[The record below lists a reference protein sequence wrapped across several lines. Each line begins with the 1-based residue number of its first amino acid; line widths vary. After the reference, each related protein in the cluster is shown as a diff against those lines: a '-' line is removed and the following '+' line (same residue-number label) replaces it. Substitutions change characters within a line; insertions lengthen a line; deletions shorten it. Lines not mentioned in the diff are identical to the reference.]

1 MAGSTAKLNPFSTI
15 AVPDSGIISNSDIGN
30 TVEYQSIVAGSQT
43 ILPWK
48 PATTV
53 LPALFAICATADRNA
68 GFYMLGT
75 ATAGTVLAI
84 SGFLNGTSPATTGFS
99 MDVTGGNLILYAG
112 ATLTTC
118 KVTITKLT

>member
-15 AVPDSGIISNSDIGN
+15 SIPDTGVISNSDIGN

-48 PATTV
+48 PTTTV
-53 LPALFAICATADRNA
+53 LPALFAICSTGDRNA

-75 ATAGTVLAI
+75 PTAGTVLGI
-84 SGFLNGTSPATTGFS
+84 SGFLNGISPATAGFS
-99 MDVTGGNLILYAG
+99 MDVSGGNLILYAG
-112 ATLTTC
+112 ATLVTC
-118 KVTITKLT
+118 KVTVTKLT